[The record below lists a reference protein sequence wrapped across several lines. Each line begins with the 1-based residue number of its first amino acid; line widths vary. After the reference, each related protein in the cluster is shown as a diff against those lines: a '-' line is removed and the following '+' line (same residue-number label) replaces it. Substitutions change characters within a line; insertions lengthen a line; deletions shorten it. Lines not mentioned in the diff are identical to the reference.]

1 MEKFINEAIDKAI
14 FNYIN
19 YTENKDISNA
29 HIFEFLVTK
38 ILVNIYGEINII
50 NPYKAKNEDA
60 FKENLMIY
68 GLKDSELNMFFNY
81 MNEYGIYLK
90 TPSNDLKTV
99 LPIQINSLIINMI
112 IYKNSIQNLT
122 EEELK
127 SYDEYF
133 NSKNQYLSKYMELIV
148 EDSEFI
154 PKLWERKKTQLEK
167 NLLFNT
173 IKPDLLTPEM
183 YTKYGLSI
191 DEIKNLTN
199 EEIKEINDKIKI
211 DDNSNGGGA
220 TKEKPKQLVLSSGS
234 GFVDTIVLLSIVVTE
249 IMVGLIIAFILA

>member
-1 MEKFINEAIDKAI
+1 MEKFINEAIDNGI
-14 FNYIN
+14 INYIN

-50 NPYKAKNEDA
+50 NPYKSNNEKA
-60 FKENLMIY
+60 FKENLMMY
-68 GLKDSELNMFFNY
+68 GLKETELNMFFNY
-81 MNEYGIYLK
+81 MNDYSIYLK
-90 TPSNDLKTV
+90 TPNNALKTA

-133 NSKNQYLSKYMELIV
+133 NFKNQYLSKYMELIV

-199 EEIKEINDKIKI
+199 EEIKEINDKIII
-211 DDNSNGGGA
+211 DDTSNGGGA